1 MKGQGQK
8 FGVGWHKTQ

>member
-8 FGVGWHKTQ
+8 FGVGWHKT